1 MDIFGTNP
9 SPDARAEAPPPLP
22 VKTLRRA
29 RLWRLARRVTFAV
42 CAVVTLVVIANGLW
56 LIGGS
61 GKWVPKADR
70 DGVQI
75 YTMKTPG
82 SPVLKVRGVARFK
95 AFSLSNHI
103 APLLDESI
111 QNPADCAKWVPG
123 CLGYRILERWNAHT
137 QRNTT
142 MWTVSLFAP
151 FSPREML
158 LQGQV
163 RQDPKTHVV
172 TLENVAAPNVLPP
185 NPCCVRLEHLDNVWR
200 YTPLPDGSIQVD
212 VLYDLDMGGAFPQLL
227 QNLHAPDIVYELLS
241 KDIPKLLNQPRYRN
255 AHLTFLDEGG
265 NGTAGANRT
274 HSPSEGG
281 HGR

>member
-1 MDIFGTNP
+1 MNTSGTNP
-9 SPDARAEAPPPLP
+9 SQDAIAVAQ
-22 VKTLRRA
+22 TLQSFQTKRRA
-29 RLWRLARRVTFAV
+29 RLGRLARGIALTVPV
-42 CAVVTLVVIANGLW
+42 LVTLVVIANWLW

-61 GKWVPKADR
+61 GKWVPKVDR
-70 DGVQI
+70 DGVRI

-95 AFSLSNHI
+95 QFSLSNHI

-111 QNPADCAKWVPG
+111 QNPADCAKWVTG
-123 CLGYRILERWNAHT
+123 CLGYRILEHWSART

-163 RQDPKTHVV
+163 RQDPKTRVV
-172 TLENVAAPNVLPP
+172 TLENFAAPNALPP
-185 NPCCVRLEHLDNVWR
+185 NPCCVRLEHLDNLWR
-200 YTPLPDGSIQVD
+200 YTPLPDGSIEVD

-227 QNLHAPDIVYELLS
+227 QNLHAPDIVFGLLS

-265 NGTAGANRT
+265 RGAAEASRT
-274 HSPSEGG
+274 N
-281 HGR
+281 